1 MEDIQEEVDLVIM
14 VADLKIQVV
23 FQIVVELQM
32 MKSIQIMELNVIV
45 ISAIYFNDILI
56 IF

>member
-1 MEDIQEEVDLVIM
+1 MEDIQEEVDLVII
-14 VADLKIQVV
+14 VEDLKIQVV

-45 ISAIYFNDILI
+45 IAAIYFNDILI

>member
-14 VADLKIQVV
+14 VEDLKIQVV

-45 ISAIYFNDILI
+45 IAAIYFNDILI